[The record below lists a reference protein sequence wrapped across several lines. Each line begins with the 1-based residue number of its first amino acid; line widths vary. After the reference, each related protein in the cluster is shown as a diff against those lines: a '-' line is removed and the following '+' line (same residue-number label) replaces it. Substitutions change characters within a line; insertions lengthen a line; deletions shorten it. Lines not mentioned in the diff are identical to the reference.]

1 MSRRHAAAASVTA
14 TAVLLVLG
22 LATLS
27 LPVAVEAFNGTS
39 SKLTNIGR
47 LRRSVG
53 QIPAKQ
59 QHKSNHN
66 VRRSTSASSITIT
79 DSDYADDNIN
89 YALAIPRWE
98 RFSRQ
103 VRTLLRVG
111 VPSIIAGVVSTLAF
125 PALARWAAT
134 VTNSARSFTV
144 LSPAATD
151 YTGQFLSVIGLLYS
165 LLVGQTYSFVY
176 SQQEAV
182 FYALYNEVTEAK
194 SLLEQVALVCQ
205 GRAMYPQVL
214 RSIKAYVRN
223 DLRQV
228 QADPALLL
236 SRRPADDPL
245 ESIMYLTSVGVPGHV
260 YETIRSLRH
269 ARAARL
275 GALQRKVPSVHMG
288 LLWILAGIMLIT
300 FPLLGASTVVD
311 GAYNIITVEGYLFGM
326 TSFAITL
333 TKMLMRELLRPA
345 GGAYNVDAVLG
356 VMVKGLERELDERL
370 RGGHKNNNAPS
381 TPTDMPMDI
390 VTQ

>member
-1 MSRRHAAAASVTA
+1 M
-14 TAVLLVLG
+14 
-22 LATLS
+22 
-27 LPVAVEAFNGTS
+27 
-39 SKLTNIGR
+39 
-47 LRRSVG
+47 
-53 QIPAKQ
+53 
-59 QHKSNHN
+59 
-66 VRRSTSASSITIT
+66 
-79 DSDYADDNIN
+79 
-89 YALAIPRWE
+89 
-98 RFSRQ
+98 
-103 VRTLLRVG
+103 
-111 VPSIIAGVVSTLAF
+111 PSIIAGVVSTLAF

-151 YTGQFLSVIGLLYS
+151 FTGQFLSVIGLLYS

-260 YETIRSLRH
+260 YETIRSLRQ

-275 GALQRKVPSVHMG
+275 GALQRKVPTVHMG

-311 GAYNIITVEGYLFGM
+311 GAYNIMTVEGCLFGM
-326 TSFAITL
+326 TTFAITL

-381 TPTDMPMDI
+381 TPTDVPMDI

>member
-1 MSRRHAAAASVTA
+1 MRSATATAAAA
-14 TAVLLVLG
+14 LLVFAG
-22 LATLS
+22 LTSQSTPA
-27 LPVAVEAFNGTS
+27 EAFNGGAR
-39 SKLTNIGR
+39 LTNIGK

-53 QIPAKQ
+53 QVLV
-59 QHKSNHN
+59 H
-66 VRRSTSASSITIT
+66 RSASASSVTL
-79 DSDYADDNIN
+79 ADTSSGSTIN
-89 YALAIPRWE
+89 YALAVPRRE
-98 RFSRQ
+98 RFCRQ

-111 VPSIIAGVVSTLAF
+111 VPSVIAGVVSTAVF
-125 PALARWAAT
+125 PAAARWAAT
-134 VTNSARSFTV
+134 VTNSARSFAV
-144 LSPAATD
+144 LSPAAAD
-151 YTGQFLSVIGLLYS
+151 YTGQFLGVIGLLYS

-176 SQQEAV
+176 SQQEAL

-205 GRAMYPQVL
+205 GRAMYPKVL
-214 RSIKAYVRN
+214 RSIQAYVRN

-260 YETIRSLRH
+260 YETIRSLRQ

-288 LLWILAGIMLIT
+288 LLWVLAGIMLIT

-311 GAYNIITVEGYLFGM
+311 GAYNVMTVEGCLFGV
-326 TSFAITL
+326 TAFAITL

-356 VMVKGLERELDERL
+356 VMVRGLERELEERL
-370 RGGHKNNNAPS
+370 LGGHRNNSAPS
-381 TPTDMPMDI
+381 APMDKPMDI